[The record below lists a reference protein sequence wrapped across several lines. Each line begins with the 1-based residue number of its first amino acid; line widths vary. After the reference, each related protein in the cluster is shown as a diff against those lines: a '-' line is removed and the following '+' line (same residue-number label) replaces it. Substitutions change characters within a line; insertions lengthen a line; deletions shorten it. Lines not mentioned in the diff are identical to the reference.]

1 MQGPGYLKGN
11 KSMKY
16 VSTYCSPLGKI
27 LMAADEAGLTGLWF
41 EGQKYYAAG
50 LDGEHKEENLP
61 VFVKTKEWLDIY
73 FSGREPDFT
82 PPLHMV
88 GTDFRR
94 SVWEALLEIPYGET
108 RTYAEIARRINGE
121 KGGTGMAA
129 RAVGGAVGHNP
140 VSIIV
145 PCHRVVGS
153 NGSLTGYAGGVEK
166 KIYLLELEKVDVT
179 GLFASVQKT
188 ARRNK

>member
-1 MQGPGYLKGN
+1 
-11 KSMKY
+11 MKY
-16 VSTYCSPLGKI
+16 VSTYRSPLGKI
-27 LMAADEAGLTGLWF
+27 LMAADETGLTGLWF

-50 LDGEHKEENLP
+50 LDGEHTEKNLP

-73 FSGREPDFT
+73 FSGCEPDFI

-88 GTDFRR
+88 GTDFRC
-94 SVWEALLEIPYGET
+94 SVWEALLGIPYGET
-108 RTYAEIARRINGE
+108 TTYAEIARRINGE
-121 KGGTGMAA
+121 KGDTGMAA

-153 NGSLTGYAGGVEK
+153 NGSLTGYAGGIEK
-166 KIYLLELEKVDVT
+166 KICLLELEKVDVT
-179 GLFASVQKT
+179 GLSVSVQKT
-188 ARRNK
+188 ARQNK